1 MRFTTISK
9 NTPTERPL
17 PAFSCLLRMLS
28 EISSPLEKSLVNI
41 FYYRIFDNAEIH
53 ETTQTVSRLY
63 FEIEQGWRDLQY
75 NKIDFINSWVTDHND
90 FFWNAKENLDEMS
103 QYIMPIIRASGH
115 IPYNAILSFNL
126 GDLQEWGVLRESSYR
141 AKLIIASFNRNA
153 IQGSLGDNS
162 YPPEVKNLFS
172 KITGFLGLY
181 SQCHHFCQ
189 ETLDEQLHVAFND
202 YGTGTVRLYNL
213 FVKKAMNTAKVAT
226 KYFSADKV
234 EELKRTLRIYQDYE
248 QVNSFKQFTSFGY
261 HRYTPEEVYLFIM
274 ILLFEH
280 ENNIFTPTK
289 EEISIFGEKQKEEEM
304 RYIIQHF
311 DDLLPLNMIQT
322 EFAFYQYALAKW
334 ADVPVNGF
342 VEFFNQEYTG
352 KWKATKSSNVYNQN
366 MKYNKKSDKVKG
378 FEFAIKNLLNSKKE
392 HTSQTETA

>member
-1 MRFTTISK
+1 MRYTISQ

-17 PAFSCLLRMLS
+17 PAFSCLLRMFS
-28 EISSPLEKSLVNI
+28 EISSPLKESLVNI
-41 FYYRIFDNAEIH
+41 FFYSIFDNAEIH

-63 FEIEQGWRDLQY
+63 FEIEQGWQDLRY
-75 NKIDFINSWVTDHND
+75 NKIDFINSWATDHND
-90 FFWNAKENLDEMS
+90 FFSTAKENLDEIS
-103 QYIMPIIRASGH
+103 LYIAQIAQHLFAASGYSPSDE
-115 IPYNAILSFNL
+115 IGNSNPGDVQERALAPSLNGNA
-126 GDLQEWGVLRESSYR
+126 V
-141 AKLIIASFNRNA
+141 
-153 IQGSLGDNS
+153 QGLFWDNS
-162 YPPEVKNLFS
+162 YPPEVKNLIS
-172 KITGFLGLY
+172 NITRFLGLY
-181 SQCHHFCQ
+181 YQCRHFCE
-189 ETLDEQLHVAFND
+189 ETFNEEVDMVCKDEGAE
-202 YGTGTVRLYNL
+202 RLYKR
-213 FVKKAMNTAKVAT
+213 FVRKAMKTAKEAT

-234 EELKRTLRIYQDYE
+234 EELKRTLRIYRDYE
-248 QVNSFKQFTSFGY
+248 KWNSFEKFTFFGY
-261 HRYTPEEVYLFIM
+261 HKYTPEEVNLFIM
-274 ILLFEH
+274 ILCFEL
-280 ENNIFTPTK
+280 ENNIFTPTQ

-334 ADVPVNGF
+334 ADVPVKGF

-366 MKYNKKSDKVKG
+366 MKYNKKSDEVKG